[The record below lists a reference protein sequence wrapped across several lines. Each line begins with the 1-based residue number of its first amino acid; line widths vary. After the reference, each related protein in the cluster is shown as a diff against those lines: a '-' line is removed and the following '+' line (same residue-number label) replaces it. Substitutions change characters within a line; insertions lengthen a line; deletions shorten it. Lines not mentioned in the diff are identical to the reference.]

1 MCADLLP
8 CVYSI
13 MEPQRQQLMVNNRK
27 YQADGGEAEGGHGDV
42 RCWADVN
49 TSAVKPSIGSTTGCT
64 ITEKAPT
71 MAFTWLK
78 AATTAFTFKTL
89 LRYYAK
95 RALTPR

>member
-49 TSAVKPSIGSTTGCT
+49 TSAVKYPSVPQPVVQSRRMPHYILGPSPG
-64 ITEKAPT
+64 
-71 MAFTWLK
+71 
-78 AATTAFTFKTL
+78 
-89 LRYYAK
+89 
-95 RALTPR
+95 

>member
-27 YQADGGEAEGGHGDV
+27 YQADGGEAEGEHGDV

-49 TSAVKPSIGSTTGCT
+49 TGACLQSACCAGARASICVDGVP
-64 ITEKAPT
+64 K
-71 MAFTWLK
+71 
-78 AATTAFTFKTL
+78 
-89 LRYYAK
+89 Y
-95 RALTPR
+95 

>member
-1 MCADLLP
+1 
-8 CVYSI
+8 

-49 TSAVKPSIGSTTGCT
+49 ASAVKPSIGSTTGCT

-71 MAFTWLK
+71 RAVCSLH
-78 AATTAFTFKTL
+78 AVQIDL
-89 LRYYAK
+89 EIGPLRTE
-95 RALTPR
+95 REHPF

>member
-42 RCWADVN
+42 RRWADVN
-49 TSAVKPSIGSTTGCT
+49 TSAVKYPSVPQPVLQSRRM
-64 ITEKAPT
+64 P
-71 MAFTWLK
+71 
-78 AATTAFTFKTL
+78 L
-89 LRYYAK
+89 LVESGYY
-95 RALTPR
+95 RF